1 MSLVDLIE
9 QLGEAIDAGTMHADD
24 ATQRLVEF
32 SEAGLTHRGA
42 RDALNRH
49 RTIRSEYGRIF
60 DDVRDA
66 LARLNG
72 GRS

>member
-9 QLGEAIDAGTMHADD
+9 QLGRAVDAGTMRVED

-49 RTIRSEYGRIF
+49 GTIRSDYRRIF
-60 DDVRDA
+60 DDVRQA
-66 LARLNG
+66 LSRLDG
-72 GRS
+72 GLS